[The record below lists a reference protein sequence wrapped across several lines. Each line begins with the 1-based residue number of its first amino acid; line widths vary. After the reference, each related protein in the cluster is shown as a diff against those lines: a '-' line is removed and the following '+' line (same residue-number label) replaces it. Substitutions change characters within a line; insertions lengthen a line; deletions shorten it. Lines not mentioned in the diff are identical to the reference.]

1 MNTQRALKPSDHV
14 HGWHTPRQPAGRQ
27 QGFTL
32 IEILLVV
39 VIIGIFAALI
49 VPNLVGR
56 DDQARVVAVKTDL
69 QSVANALH
77 LYKLDNFRYPSTTQG
92 LEALASKPESYPEP
106 ANYPSEGYLKRV
118 PEDPWGSPFRYSA
131 TGGSFELYS
140 LGADGALGGEGFDA
154 DVYYKDL

>member
-1 MNTQRALKPSDHV
+1 MNTHRSN
-14 HGWHTPRQPAGRQ
+14 PATRHSRQ

-69 QSVANALH
+69 QSIANALH
-77 LYKLDNFRYPSTTQG
+77 LYKLDNYRYPSTTQG

-106 ANYPSEGYLKRV
+106 PNYPIEGYLKKV
-118 PEDPWGSPFRYSA
+118 PEDPWGAPFRYSA
-131 TGGSFELYS
+131 TGNGFEIYS

>member
-1 MNTQRALKPSDHV
+1 M
-14 HGWHTPRQPAGRQ
+14 
-27 QGFTL
+27 

-77 LYKLDNFRYPSTTQG
+77 LYKLDNYRYPSTTQG
-92 LEALASKPESYPEP
+92 LEALASKPQSYPEP
-106 ANYPSEGYLKRV
+106 ANYPQEGYLKKV
-118 PEDPWGSPFRYSA
+118 PADPWGTEYRYSA
-131 TGGSFELYS
+131 SSSGFELYS
-140 LGADGALGGEGFDA
+140 LGADGALGGEGYDA
-154 DVYYKDL
+154 DIYYKDL